1 MTRTLKQEVR
11 DLTRRIDELT
21 QQIDAL
27 SGTIDMLVRTLST
40 KLTSEMIAANELSAL
55 EGLETQKKLEAAS
68 RELRRIKT
76 RAFLET
82 GDAYYD

>member
-11 DLTRRIDELT
+11 DLTRKIDELT
-21 QQIDAL
+21 QQVEDL

-40 KLTSEMIAANELSAL
+40 QLTSEIIAANELSAL
-55 EGLETQKKLEAAS
+55 ENLEEQRKREAAS

-82 GDAYYD
+82 GDAFYD

>member
-1 MTRTLKQEVR
+1 MTRTLKQEVH

-21 QQIDAL
+21 QHVGAL
-27 SGTIDMLVRTLST
+27 SDTMNMLVETLST

-55 EGLETQKKLEAAS
+55 EGLEAQRKLEAAN

-82 GDAYYD
+82 GDAFYD